1 MKTKKTL
8 ALVGALAIAGSSL
21 AACTSTDDSKDTS
34 GSTDTKKASDKQV
47 LNLTSG
53 SDIPA
58 LSPTVATD
66 SVSFTVLNNVQEGLF
81 RLDEK
86 QEPTPGVAESVD
98 VSEDGLT
105 YTFKLRDSKWSDGS
119 DVTAKDFEY
128 AWKRVLDPKS
138 GSQYAYIMY
147 IIDGAE
153 AYNTGKGKPADV
165 GVKAVDDKTLE
176 VKLTQPAEYFKALTG
191 FGSFMPLKQEFV
203 EEKGKDFATNPENF
217 LYNGPFKLTD
227 WKTEVGWSYKK
238 NDQYWDADTVKLEEV
253 NYKVVKEVST
263 AVNLYEKGDID
274 TVGLT
279 SEFVDQYKDSED
291 FDTRLDASMYYIQMN
306 FKNELL
312 KNKDIRK
319 AIDSGYDKEQ
329 MAKVLLNNGSIPAY
343 YYVPKEFAKGPDGKD
358 FRDGNEGFGS
368 FDASAAKSSFEKGLK
383 DIGKKSVKLELLSYD
398 DDNSKKISE
407 YLKGEWEKNL
417 PGLEVTIKQQPFKNK
432 LDLESKGQFELSFA
446 GWGPDYQDP
455 MTFLDMWMTDGPYN
469 RGKYSSDK
477 YDSLIKSA
485 MKETDAAKRWQ
496 SLKDA
501 EKVLLEDDQAI
512 SVMYQRGAS
521 LLRKPYVKGIV
532 NHKVGADTSFKW
544 TYIEGK

>member
-1 MKTKKTL
+1 MKKKKTL
-8 ALVGALAIAGSSL
+8 ALVGALTIAGSSL
-21 AACTSTDDSKDTS
+21 AACSSTDDSKDTS
-34 GSTDTKKASDKQV
+34 GSKDTAKSDDKQV

-81 RLDEK
+81 RLDEN

-128 AWKRVLDPKS
+128 AWKRVLDPDS

-147 IIDGAE
+147 VIDGAE
-153 AYNTGKGKPADV
+153 GYNTGKGKAEDV

-176 VKLTQPAEYFKALTG
+176 VKLTQPADYFKALTG

-203 EEKGKDFATNPENF
+203 EEKGKDFAKDPENF
-217 LYNGPFKLTD
+217 LYNGPFQLTD

-238 NDQYWDADTVKLEEV
+238 NDQYWDADAVKLEEV

-279 SEFVDQYKDSED
+279 SEFVDQYKDDED
-291 FDTRLDASMYYIQMN
+291 FQTRLDASMYYIQMN

-343 YYVPKEFAKGPDGKD
+343 YYVPQEFANGPDGKD

-368 FDASAAKSSFEKGLK
+368 FDASSAKASFEKGLK
-383 DIGKKSVKLELLSYD
+383 AEGKDKVKLELLSYD

-432 LDLESKGQFELSFA
+432 LELESKGEFELSFA

-455 MTFLDMWMTDGPYN
+455 MTFLDMWMTGGPYN
-469 RGKYSSDK
+469 RGGYSSDK

-485 MKETDAAKRWQ
+485 MKDANAETRWQ

>member
-1 MKTKKTL
+1 MKKKKTL
-8 ALVGALAIAGSSL
+8 ALVGALTIAGSSL
-21 AACTSTDDSKDTS
+21 AACSSTDDSKETS

-47 LNLTSG
+47 LNLTSA

-86 QEPTPGVAESVD
+86 QEATPGVAESVD

-217 LYNGPFKLTD
+217 LYNGPFQLTD

-263 AVNLYEKGDID
+263 SVNLYEKGDID

-279 SEFVDQYKDSED
+279 SEFVDQYKDSDE
-291 FDTRLDASMYYIQMN
+291 FDTRLDA
-306 FKNELL
+306 
-312 KNKDIRK
+312 
-319 AIDSGYDKEQ
+319 
-329 MAKVLLNNGSIPAY
+329 
-343 YYVPKEFAKGPDGKD
+343 
-358 FRDGNEGFGS
+358 
-368 FDASAAKSSFEKGLK
+368 
-383 DIGKKSVKLELLSYD
+383 
-398 DDNSKKISE
+398 
-407 YLKGEWEKNL
+407 
-417 PGLEVTIKQQPFKNK
+417 
-432 LDLESKGQFELSFA
+432 
-446 GWGPDYQDP
+446 
-455 MTFLDMWMTDGPYN
+455 
-469 RGKYSSDK
+469 
-477 YDSLIKSA
+477 
-485 MKETDAAKRWQ
+485 
-496 SLKDA
+496 
-501 EKVLLEDDQAI
+501 
-512 SVMYQRGAS
+512 
-521 LLRKPYVKGIV
+521 
-532 NHKVGADTSFKW
+532 
-544 TYIEGK
+544 

>member
-1 MKTKKTL
+1 MKKKKAL
-8 ALVGALAIAGSSL
+8 ALVGALTIAGSSL
-21 AACTSTDDSKDTS
+21 AACSTTDEGKKEGGSTS
-34 GSTDTKKASDKQV
+34 GDKTSDKQV

-81 RLDEK
+81 RLDEN
-86 QEPTPGVAESVD
+86 QEATPGVAESVD

-153 AYNTGKGKPADV
+153 AYNTGKGKADDV
-165 GVKAVDDKTLE
+165 AVKAVDDKTLE
-176 VKLTQPAEYFKALTG
+176 VKLTQPAEYFKSLTG

-203 EEKGKDFATNPENF
+203 EKQGKNFATKPDTF
-217 LYNGPFKLTD
+217 LYNGPFTLSD
-227 WKTEVGWSYKK
+227 WKTEVGWSFKK
-238 NDQYWDADTVKLEEV
+238 NDQYWDKDNVKLDDI
-253 NYKVVKEVST
+253 NFKIVKEVST
-263 AVNLYEKGDID
+263 SVNLYEKGDVD
-274 TVGLT
+274 QVGLT
-279 SEFVDQYKDSED
+279 SEFVDQYKDSKE

-319 AIDSGYDKEQ
+319 AIDSGYDKAQ

-343 YYVPKEFAKGPDGKD
+343 YYVPKDFAKGPDGKD

-368 FDASAAKSSFEKGLK
+368 YDASSAKASFEKGLK
-383 DIGKKSVKLELLSYD
+383 EVGKKSVKLELLSYD

-432 LDLESKGQFELSFA
+432 LDLESKGEFELSFA

-455 MTFLDMWMTDGPYN
+455 MTFLDMWVTGGPYN
-469 RGKYSSDK
+469 RGKYTSDK

-485 MKETDAAKRWQ
+485 QKEVDAAKRWQ

-501 EKVLLEDDQAI
+501 EKTLLEDDQAI

-521 LLRKPYVKGIV
+521 FLRKPYVKGIV
-532 NHKVGADTSFKW
+532 NHKVGADTSYKW
-544 TYIEGK
+544 ASIEGK

>member
-217 LYNGPFKLTD
+217 LYNGPFQLTD

-329 MAKVLLNNGSIPAY
+329 MANVLLNNGSIPAY

-368 FDASAAKSSFEKGLK
+368 FDASSAKASFEKGLK

-469 RGKYSSDK
+469 RGKYTSDK

>member
-34 GSTDTKKASDKQV
+34 GSKDTKKASDKQV

-217 LYNGPFKLTD
+217 LYNGPFQLTD

-253 NYKVVKEVST
+253 NYKVVKETST

-368 FDASAAKSSFEKGLK
+368 FDASSAKSSFEKGLK

>member
-1 MKTKKTL
+1 MKKKKTL
-8 ALVGALAIAGSSL
+8 ALVGALTIAGSSL
-21 AACTSTDDSKDTS
+21 AACSSTDDSKETS

-86 QEPTPGVAESVD
+86 QEATPGVAESVD

-217 LYNGPFKLTD
+217 LYNGPFQLTD

-263 AVNLYEKGDID
+263 SVNLYEKGDID

-279 SEFVDQYKDSED
+279 SEFVDQYKDSDE

-329 MAKVLLNNGSIPAY
+329 MAAVLLNNGSIPAY

-368 FDASAAKSSFEKGLK
+368 FDASSAKASFEKGLK
-383 DIGKKSVKLELLSYD
+383 DVGKKTVKLELLSYD

-432 LDLESKGQFELSFA
+432 LELESKGEFELSFA

-455 MTFLDMWMTDGPYN
+455 MTFLDMWMTGGPYN
-469 RGKYSSDK
+469 RGGYSSDQ

-485 MKETDAAKRWQ
+485 MKETDAEKRWQ